1 MKTFGALLAGAA
13 LAFTA
18 HGASAQ
24 TLKAVKDRG
33 TLNCGVSTGIAGFS
47 AQADGKWAGFDVDFC
62 KAVAAAVFDDP
73 AKVTYVPLNAEER
86 FKALSSGKVDVLSR
100 NSTWTLEREAKQKL
114 LFGPITYYDGQG
126 FLVPA
131 SRNLSSALELD
142 GSKVCVQAGTTA
154 ASYATDYFAANNMKI
169 ELVTLPSLDALVKA
183 YESGTCNTLTTDVSQ
198 LYALRT
204 GFAKPVDHIVLPDVI
219 TKEPLGP
226 VVKQGDDEWF
236 NAIKWIHYAMLNA
249 EEQGVSSLSIE
260 EALKSDKPDVKR
272 LVGREGG
279 FGSALGLTDDFV
291 VRVIKAVGN
300 YGEVFERNVGTGSK
314 LHIPRG
320 VNQLWSTGGIQ
331 YAPPVR

>member
-1 MKTFGALLAGAA
+1 MALAALAAGAA
-13 LAFTA
+13 MALTA
-18 HGASAQ
+18 HGAAAQ

-47 AQADGKWAGFDVDFC
+47 AQVDGKWTGFDVDFC
-62 KAVAAAVFDDP
+62 KAVATAVLNDP
-73 AKVTYVPLNAEER
+73 AKVNYVPLNAEER
-86 FKALSSGKVDVLSR
+86 FSALQGGKVDLLSR
-100 NSTWTLEREAKQKL
+100 NSTWTLEREAKLKL
-114 LFGPITYYDGQG
+114 LFGPVTYYDGQG

-131 SRNLSSALELD
+131 SRNISSALELD
-142 GSKVCVQAGTTA
+142 GAKVCVQAGTTA
-154 ASYATDYFAANNMKI
+154 ASYARDYFAANNMKI
-169 ELVTLPSLDALVKA
+169 ELVTQPGVQELVKA
-183 YESGTCNTLTTDVSQ
+183 YESGACNAMTTDVSQ

-236 NAIKWIHYAMLNA
+236 NVVKWTHYAMLNG
-249 EEQGVSSLSIE
+249 EELGVSSLSLD

-279 FGSALGLTDDFV
+279 YGAALGLTDDFA
-291 VRVIKAVGN
+291 VRIIKAVGN

-314 LHIPRG
+314 LAIPRG
-320 VNQLWSTGGIQ
+320 VNQLWSLGGIQ